1 METNAV
7 EREKVGL
14 MLASGYTKKEIATK
28 FDKSVNTVN
37 KQASRLYEKT
47 GSRNL
52 ADITRY
58 MIARYS
64 KVPVEDILI
73 NAMHDITVLAAVALL
88 VFAAFQPEVIEMV
101 KTSLHSILK

>member
-1 METNAV
+1 METNAI

-14 MLASGYTKKEIATK
+14 MLASGFTKKEIATK

-37 KQASRLYEKT
+37 KQASRLYAKT
-47 GSRNL
+47 GCRNL

-64 KVPVEDILI
+64 KVPVEDVLI
-73 NAMHDITVLAAVALL
+73 NAMHDITVLAGIALIMW
-88 VFAAFQPEVIEMV
+88 AALQPEVIEMV
-101 KTSLHSILK
+101 KTSLYSIFK